1 MWYTKKTTKSTKTYT
16 KSSTS
21 WSYQKWSYQKDTDQL
36 NFYWISIWRVQNPM
50 LRVVVEKFLD
60 PIMNWK
66 GIDLKKRLYALD
78 KKNNKWEFSRN
89 KEFETKHQILEE
101 AFNVLQ
107 KDFNNWN
114 KKMIISN
121 IETKSSKL
129 QRKEPF
135 NLSSL
140 QKECST
146 LLKIKPKDVLSI
158 AQKLYENWF
167 TSYPRT
173 DSITIP
179 DSIERKIKTALWSD
193 YKFFEYKDKWDF
205 IQEWHHALVFVN
217 QRFSYSNWNV
227 SFSDLWLWQK
237 EQEVY
242 ELIVRRTLSAFY
254 KDEAEI
260 DTITYTWTYT
270 MSNWWK
276 SLNFNYQEKKLKNEW
291 WTKIYIYSKL
301 DDELVNYKKW
311 EDVWVKQ
318 FILNDVDIKISINI
332 STNTLQKIVQEKWI
346 SRPSTWASMLEQLKN
361 KQLIEFDNQWVN
373 IFVKPKWIW
382 FWFLLKT
389 EFDKN
394 KLFET
399 FDLELT
405 REMENNLDDIASWKK
420 DPIKFMN
427 WILKDCFNKYL

>member
-1 MWYTKKTTKSTKTYT
+1 M
-16 KSSTS
+16 
-21 WSYQKWSYQKDTDQL
+21 
-36 NFYWISIWRVQNPM
+36 
-50 LRVVVEKFLD
+50 
-60 PIMNWK
+60 
-66 GIDLKKRLYALD
+66 
-78 KKNNKWEFSRN
+78 
-89 KEFETKHQILEE
+89 
-101 AFNVLQ
+101 
-107 KDFNNWN
+107 
-114 KKMIISN
+114 
-121 IETKSSKL
+121 
-129 QRKEPF
+129 
-135 NLSSL
+135 
-140 QKECST
+140 
-146 LLKIKPKDVLSI
+146 
-158 AQKLYENWF
+158 
-167 TSYPRT
+167 
-173 DSITIP
+173 
-179 DSIERKIKTALWSD
+179 
-193 YKFFEYKDKWDF
+193 
-205 IQEWHHALVFVN
+205 
-217 QRFSYSNWNV
+217 
-227 SFSDLWLWQK
+227 
-237 EQEVY
+237 Y

-301 DDELVNYKKW
+301 DDELVNYKQW

>member
-16 KSSTS
+16 KSSSSS
-21 WSYQKWSYQKDTDQL
+21 WSYQKDPDQL

-89 KEFETKHQILEE
+89 KEFETKHQILQE

-107 KDFNNWN
+107 KDFNAWN

-121 IETKSSKL
+121 IETKASKL

-158 AQKLYENWF
+158 AQKLYENWL

-179 DSIERKIKTALWSD
+179 DSIEKKIKTALWSD

-217 QRFSYSNWNV
+217 QRFSYNNWNL

-301 DDELVNYKKW
+301 DEELVNYKKW

-373 IFVKPKWIW
+373 IFIKPKWIW

-389 EFDKN
+389 EFEKN